1 MIENYE
7 IRIAR
12 VFFFFLIIYCNI
24 NSKVFC
30 MISNIKKLIFQGL
43 IINNT
48 NNYNKLSLKT
58 IYL

>member
-1 MIENYE
+1 
-7 IRIAR
+7 
-12 VFFFFLIIYCNI
+12 
-24 NSKVFC
+24 

>member
-1 MIENYE
+1 
-7 IRIAR
+7 
-12 VFFFFLIIYCNI
+12 
-24 NSKVFC
+24 

-43 IINNT
+43 IIINT

>member
-1 MIENYE
+1 
-7 IRIAR
+7 
-12 VFFFFLIIYCNI
+12 
-24 NSKVFC
+24 

-58 IYL
+58 IYLQTLDWESNY

>member
-1 MIENYE
+1 MIENYK

-12 VFFFFLIIYCNI
+12 VFFFLIIYCNI
-24 NSKVFC
+24 NSKVFF